1 MRSPSNQHSV
11 QSLALLVFILITPLG
26 TVGTALAQ
34 NTDSE
39 RPRIG
44 LALSGGG
51 ARGAAHIGVLQV
63 LEREHIPIDY
73 IAGTSM
79 GAIVGG
85 MYASGLS
92 PEEIEAQLVAVD
104 WDDVFDDKI
113 ERKNR
118 SFRRKKDDQL
128 WLIERKPGFNKGKI
142 DLPPGLVQ
150 GQKIG
155 NLLTALTLH
164 VADIDDFDDLAIPF
178 RAVAAD
184 IRTGEK
190 VVLGTGSL
198 AMAIKASMS
207 IPAIMSPVAWGDLM
221 LVDGGIASNL
231 PIETVRA
238 MGADIVIAVDISTP
252 LQDEDVAHSI
262 LSIAGQ
268 LSGFLTRRNVEA
280 ELRTLGERD
289 ILLIPELGD
298 IASAQFDRIDEAV
311 PTGLQA
317 AEENLTALH
326 EFALNADAYDA
337 HVAARSLPKSELPT
351 VEFVRFENES
361 SLPNDFFLARLD
373 ISQLG
378 DTLDVERLEK
388 NIDELY
394 GLELFSNVSYQLLQ
408 EDGVHGIEVHVIP
421 KSWGPGYLQFG
432 TKLRSSFN
440 GDGVFNVTASL
451 LKTEMNSWN
460 GEWRTGIS
468 VGDEPAVIT
477 DFYQPLGIKSRWFAG
492 ASALYDQFNV
502 NVFQPDTANIEEQ
515 FGIQRLAASVY
526 GGREFGT
533 WGRGIVTYS
542 RGRGERE
549 IRIGDPSIPDQDF
562 DIGDLSFA
570 LEVDELDDL
579 YFPSH
584 GHIARAL
591 YRTSQTSLGADR
603 DYDQVV
609 FRAGI
614 ARSRGKNT
622 FEGGVDYRTTVSGD
636 APPERRFRGGG
647 LFNFSGF
654 EFNQLSGQHYGR
666 LIGTYRRELLHI
678 GLGEVWAGTSVEY
691 GNVWENRD
699 DIDIGDGFFAGSLF
713 LGAQTV
719 LGPLFFGYGYAE
731 GGASS
736 LYIYLGPVRDGPA
749 LQ

>member
-1 MRSPSNQHSV
+1 
-11 QSLALLVFILITPLG
+11 
-26 TVGTALAQ
+26 
-34 NTDSE
+34 
-39 RPRIG
+39 
-44 LALSGGG
+44 
-51 ARGAAHIGVLQV
+51 
-63 LEREHIPIDY
+63 
-73 IAGTSM
+73 
-79 GAIVGG
+79 
-85 MYASGLS
+85 
-92 PEEIEAQLVAVD
+92 
-104 WDDVFDDKI
+104 
-113 ERKNR
+113 
-118 SFRRKKDDQL
+118 
-128 WLIERKPGFNKGKI
+128 
-142 DLPPGLVQ
+142 
-150 GQKIG
+150 
-155 NLLTALTLH
+155 
-164 VADIDDFDDLAIPF
+164 
-178 RAVAAD
+178 
-184 IRTGEK
+184 
-190 VVLGTGSL
+190 
-198 AMAIKASMS
+198 
-207 IPAIMSPVAWGDLM
+207 
-221 LVDGGIASNL
+221 
-231 PIETVRA
+231 
-238 MGADIVIAVDISTP
+238 
-252 LQDEDVAHSI
+252 
-262 LSIAGQ
+262 
-268 LSGFLTRRNVEA
+268 
-280 ELRTLGERD
+280 
-289 ILLIPELGD
+289 
-298 IASAQFDRIDEAV
+298 
-311 PTGLQA
+311 
-317 AEENLTALH
+317 
-326 EFALNADAYDA
+326 
-337 HVAARSLPKSELPT
+337 
-351 VEFVRFENES
+351 
-361 SLPNDFFLARLD
+361 
-373 ISQLG
+373 
-378 DTLDVERLEK
+378 
-388 NIDELY
+388 
-394 GLELFSNVSYQLLQ
+394 
-408 EDGVHGIEVHVIP
+408 
-421 KSWGPGYLQFG
+421 
-432 TKLRSSFN
+432 
-440 GDGVFNVTASL
+440 
-451 LKTEMNSWN
+451 MNSWN

-515 FGIQRLAASVY
+515 FGIKRLAASVY

-533 WGRGIVTYS
+533 WGRGIITYS

-591 YRTSQTSLGADR
+591 YRTSQTSLGADQ

-719 LGPLFFGYGYAE
+719 LGPLFFGYGLAE
-731 GGASS
+731 GGVGS